1 MVLTEASVKNCI
13 KNPPMA
19 QPAELYGILPVIRED
34 KKSGPGTSAF
44 IKSVV
49 AKAAMKRLVVVLRRG
64 FLNTTSMIIKLPTSD
79 RIRSKIHVNDSR
91 ITSSTGL
98 KGIWFVIP
106 LKNCKRSK
114 NNCREEILSSTTY
127 SRSTSLKIVEGGLFR

>member
-19 QPAELYGILPVIRED
+19 QPTELYGILPVIRED

-64 FLNTTSMIIKLPTSD
+64 FLNTTSMIIKLPASD

-91 ITSSTGL
+91 RTSPTGL
-98 KGIWFVIP
+98 KGIWFSIS
-106 LKNCKRSK
+106 LKN
-114 NNCREEILSSTTY
+114 
-127 SRSTSLKIVEGGLFR
+127 